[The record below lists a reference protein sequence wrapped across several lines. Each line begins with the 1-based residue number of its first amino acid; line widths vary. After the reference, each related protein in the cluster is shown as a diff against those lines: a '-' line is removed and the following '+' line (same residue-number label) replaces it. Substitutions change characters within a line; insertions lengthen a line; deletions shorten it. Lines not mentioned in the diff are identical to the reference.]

1 MISEASD
8 KKMNYYSFAFYNLEN
23 LFDTKDDPTTL
34 DDDFTE
40 GSERKWNQ
48 KRFNKKIRKLGTII
62 GQIGYQDIQHP
73 PVLIGV
79 AEVENAFV
87 LRKLINSQYLK
98 DKEYDLVHFNSPD
111 ERGIDTALIYR
122 REYFKVV
129 HKEAITL
136 NLLNE
141 FGERDFTRDILH
153 IQGVLE
159 NEPAHILVNHWPSR
173 RAGTEETNY
182 KRLAAA
188 AKNLEV
194 IGKILDGN
202 SDAKIVVMGDLNAD
216 PKSDSVQHL
225 VGTSLYNP
233 MELLHTKYAGS
244 GTYKGSWNLFDQIIL
259 SNNFLKQHG
268 NSFRFEAAKI
278 FDAKNLKE
286 FRGKN
291 RGNPFRTFLGKRY
304 HGGISDHF
312 PVYGIFSV
320 HSKD

>member
-1 MISEASD
+1 MISEASE
-8 KKMNYYSFAFYNLEN
+8 KKTNYYSFAFYNLEN
-23 LFDTKDDPTTL
+23 LFDTKDDPTKL
-34 DDDFTE
+34 DDDFTA
-40 GSERKWNQ
+40 GSERKWNE
-48 KRFNKKIRKLGTII
+48 KRFDKKIRNLGNII
-62 GQIGYQDIQHP
+62 RQIGYKEIQHP

-87 LRKLINSQYLK
+87 LRKLIDSEYLN
-98 DKEYDLVHFNSPD
+98 DKGYDLVHFDSPD

-122 REYFKVV
+122 SEYFKVV
-129 HKEAITL
+129 QKEAITL

-153 IQGVLE
+153 IQGILE
-159 NEPAHILVNHWPSR
+159 NEPLHILVNHWPSR

-188 AKNLEV
+188 SKNLEV
-194 IGKILDGN
+194 IKRILEGN
-202 SDAKIVVMGDLNAD
+202 ADAKIIIMGDFNAD

-225 VGTSLYNP
+225 VGQSLYNP
-233 MELLHTKYAGS
+233 MELLHTKYAGTT
-244 GTYKGSWNLFDQIIL
+244 TYKGSWNLFDQIIL
-259 SNNFLKQHG
+259 SNNFLQQHG
-268 NSFRFEAAKI
+268 NSFRFEGAKI

-286 FRGKN
+286 FKGRNK
-291 RGNPFRTFLGKRY
+291 GNPFRTFLGRRY

-320 HSKD
+320 HPKD